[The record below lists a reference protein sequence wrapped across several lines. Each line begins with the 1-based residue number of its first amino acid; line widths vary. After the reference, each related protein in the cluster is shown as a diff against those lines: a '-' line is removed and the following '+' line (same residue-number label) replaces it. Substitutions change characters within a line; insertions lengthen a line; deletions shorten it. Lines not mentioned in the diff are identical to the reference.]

1 MKKRRADTFNW
12 RITPDILQALPLA
25 KKDRSLR
32 SLIIQNIIVL
42 AVGVAAFAGLVFSA
56 ELFLQHENIGP
67 LVAIVIFLI
76 IPICV
81 VLMVLNFFRMLG
93 LRQITLTPET
103 VMYRRRRLG
112 ILMVDWTEPLVSYR
126 GVQGDI
132 VRTGKDSWKQ
142 VIELV
147 HAVPN
152 KTIRLCA
159 SELNMSPG
167 RAQVQ
172 LDLNEALERY
182 ARVLHLPAL
191 VPKDDGTLVAVPPE
205 QLVQPVGAL
214 IREGVLTV
222 TGWEETPPGGL
233 EVEDTPD
240 GKRITF
246 PPRRRKGIL
255 ALEGF
260 LAVLFIAA
268 YFMVRAGLKWNED
281 SESPLV
287 LLVVCAAAMVW
298 ELFFGR
304 RLYVAASSLRSLPVA
319 FGKEWHFRE
328 RSFSLREIR
337 SVTIPDNKHP
347 GLETMEGD
355 QLEAYVAS
363 LFRRRQATTPVSA
376 QQKDILREVQ
386 QSKVI
391 IAAPGK
397 TWIYKTEHPE
407 HARWIRGLI
416 LMRAA
421 EENDAPLIQQ
431 EME

>member
-1 MKKRRADTFNW
+1 
-12 RITPDILQALPLA
+12 
-25 KKDRSLR
+25 
-32 SLIIQNIIVL
+32 
-42 AVGVAAFAGLVFSA
+42 
-56 ELFLQHENIGP
+56 
-67 LVAIVIFLI
+67 
-76 IPICV
+76 
-81 VLMVLNFFRMLG
+81 
-93 LRQITLTPET
+93 
-103 VMYRRRRLG
+103 
-112 ILMVDWTEPLVSYR
+112 
-126 GVQGDI
+126 
-132 VRTGKDSWKQ
+132 
-142 VIELV
+142 
-147 HAVPN
+147 
-152 KTIRLCA
+152 
-159 SELNMSPG
+159 
-167 RAQVQ
+167 
-172 LDLNEALERY
+172 
-182 ARVLHLPAL
+182 L

-328 RSFSLREIR
+328 RSLSLREIR